1 MTHDP
6 KEQLEVED
14 PTVRVLVDQLG
25 WTELSSQETEEMRG
39 SLKEV
44 VLVPILQR
52 AIKRLNPWISEE
64 NIHRVI
70 RSIIQIQ
77 ASSTIEANEKI
88 QGMLER
94 GTTVIQD
101 KLDGLGQKSQD
112 VRLIDYRSENFNEN
126 EYHVVRQFRILHY
139 KENKPDIVLF
149 INGLPIVVIECKSP
163 TLRNPMAEGMLQ
175 IFRYQE
181 TEDKF
186 RNVGCPKLFNT
197 VQIVVSTFKDQTKLA
212 TNLTQVRH
220 WSEWK
225 EPYPY
230 SLEDIEKKLGRIASS
245 QDRFLFGVCSKE
257 NLLDIIQNFIVY
269 ERENN
274 KIVKKVCKYQQY
286 RAVNKLVKELI
297 KKKSTRGG
305 VVWHTQGSG
314 KSLTMLWTAV
324 KLRRIEKL
332 HNPTLVIVTD
342 RIDLD
347 DQIQGTFI
355 RCGFHNPIHIKSA
368 SHLQEVL
375 KDPVGQTIMTTVQ
388 KFQESADEYPTL
400 TENENVYVLVDEAHR
415 TQYKMLAANMRQ
427 AIKNGTF
434 IGFTGTPISKKFR
447 NTIDTFG
454 SYIDVYDHR
463 QAVADGATVPIF
475 YEGRL
480 VELSVTNNSLDQLFS
495 RIFRDYSEKEQE
507 KIKQKYATPEA
518 IATSSSRIKL
528 ICLNILEH
536 FEKFIAPNHFKAQI
550 VTVSREAAVKYK
562 QILDELG
569 APSNEV
575 LISKNHNDIEALVR
589 FHKSKTEE
597 KEIIRRFKE
606 ETEPK
611 IIIVCDKLLT
621 GFDAP
626 VEQVMYLDSPLKEH
640 TLLQAIARVN
650 RTYHNKQYGLVVDYW
665 GISQDLQE
673 ALDMFTTD
681 ETEGLINLDY
691 KKENLPRLQASHNV
705 AINFFPAG
713 YLPDM
718 EKCVQYL
725 EPEDRRATFN
735 TLFLRFSKYMDMLL
749 PDPLALPYVRDFKL
763 LAELRT
769 RARNRYRDDQ
779 LSLDECSD
787 KVKQLIEEHIK
798 AEDITYLIAPTNI
811 FSQKFDEEI
820 KRLSNDEARASE
832 IEHAVKHEIHIK
844 IHEDPIYYESLKER
858 LERII
863 NDFKEGRINAAKQLT
878 LMQTVLDD
886 TRHPEKHAQEM
897 GIDQNIAPF
906 YNLLNQEIPGKDF
919 KEIAKE
925 IYTTLDELA
934 VVDWGF
940 KEDIKRE
947 MRRRLKRILRNKEF
961 NEDMIESLIIKL
973 MDLAHARFV
982 R

>member
-6 KEQLEVED
+6 RERLEVED
-14 PTVRVLVDQLG
+14 PAVKVLVEQLG
-25 WTELSSQETEEMRG
+25 WTELSSQETEDMRG

-44 VLVPILQR
+44 VLVPVFQR
-52 AIKRLNPWISEE
+52 SIKRLNPWISDE

-70 RSIIQIQ
+70 RSVIQIQ

-88 QGMLER
+88 QGMLEK
-94 GTTVIQD
+94 GTTVVQD
-101 KLDGLGQKSQD
+101 KLDGMGQKSHD
-112 VRLIDYRSENFNEN
+112 VKLIDYDGDN

-163 TLRNPMAEGMLQ
+163 SLRNPMAEGMLQ
-175 IFRYQE
+175 MFRYQE
-181 TEDKF
+181 VEDKY

-197 VQIVVSTFKDQTKLA
+197 VQIVVSTFKDQTKYA
-212 TNLTQVRH
+212 TNFTQERH

-230 SLEDIEKKLGRIASS
+230 SLEKVEKELGRIASP
-245 QDRFLFGVCSKE
+245 QDRFLYGVCSKK
-257 NLLDIIQNFIVY
+257 NLLDIIQNFIVF
-269 ERENN
+269 ERESS

-286 RAVNKLVKELI
+286 RAVNKLVKDLE
-297 KKKSTRGG
+297 KRKSTRGG
-305 VVWHTQGSG
+305 VIWHTQGSG

-324 KLRRIEKL
+324 KLRRIKTL
-332 HNPTLVIVTD
+332 NNPTLVIVTD
-342 RIDLD
+342 RVDLD
-347 DQIQGTFI
+347 EQIKGTFI
-355 RCGFHNPIHIKSA
+355 RCGFSNPVHIHSA
-368 SHLQEVL
+368 NHLREVL
-375 KDPVGQTIMTTVQ
+375 RDPVGQTVMTTIQ
-388 KFQESADEYPTL
+388 KFQESAEEYPVL
-400 TENENVYVLVDEAHR
+400 TENDNVYVLVDEAHR

-454 SYIDVYDHR
+454 SYVDVYDHK

-480 VELSVTNNSLDQLFS
+480 PELSISGEENLDKLFD
-495 RIFRDYSEKEQE
+495 RIFRDYDEKDRE
-507 KIKQKYATPEA
+507 KIKKKYATPEA
-518 IATSSSRIKL
+518 IATATGRIKTV
-528 ICLNILEH
+528 CLDIIEH
-536 FEKFIAPNHFKAQI
+536 FEKFIAPNSFKAQI
-550 VTVSREAAVKYK
+550 VTVSRDAAVKYK
-562 QILDELG
+562 QMLDDLG
-569 APSNEV
+569 APSSEV
-575 LISKNHNDIEALVR
+575 LISKNHNDVEALVP

-597 KEIIRRFKE
+597 QEIIRKFKE
-606 ETEPK
+606 EAEPK

-626 VEQVMYLDSPLKEH
+626 IEQVMYLDSPLKEH

-650 RTYHNKQYGLVVDYW
+650 RTYHDKQYGLIVDYW

-673 ALDMFTTD
+673 ALDLFTVE

-691 KKENLPRLQASHNV
+691 KKENLPRLQAAHNV
-705 AINFFPAG
+705 TMNFFPNG
-713 YLPDM
+713 YLPDI
-718 EKCVQYL
+718 EKCVSYL

-735 TLFLRFSKYMDMLL
+735 TLFLRFSKYMDLLL
-749 PDPLALPYVRDFKL
+749 PDPLALPFVKDFKL
-763 LAELRT
+763 LADIRT

-798 AEDITYLIAPTNI
+798 AGGITHLIAPTSI
-811 FSQKFDEEI
+811 FSKKFDEEI
-820 KRLSNDEARASE
+820 KRLSSDEARASE
-832 IEHAVKHEIHIK
+832 IEHAVKHEIQIK

-858 LERII
+858 LLRII
-863 NDFKEGRINAAKQLT
+863 KDFKEGRINAAKQLQ
-878 LMQTVLDD
+878 LVEVVLQDM
-886 TRHPEKHAQEM
+886 RHPEKHAEEM
-897 GIDQNIAPF
+897 GLDQNIIPF
-906 YNLLNQEIPGKDF
+906 YNLLKQEMPEKDF
-919 KEIAKE
+919 KETANE
-925 IYTTLDELA
+925 IHATLDELA

-947 MRRRLKRILRNKEF
+947 MRRRLKRILRNTDF
-961 NEDMIESLIIKL
+961 NEDVVESLIIKL
-973 MDLAHARFV
+973 MDLARARFN

>member
-1 MTHDP
+1 MSHDP
-6 KEQLEVED
+6 KELLEVED
-14 PTVRVLVDQLG
+14 PAVKVLTEQLG
-25 WTELSSQETEEMRG
+25 WTELSSQETEAMRG

-44 VLVPILQR
+44 VLVPIFQK
-52 AIKRLNPWISEE
+52 AIKRLNPWISDE

-70 RSIIQIQ
+70 RSVIQIQ
-77 ASSTIEANEKI
+77 ASSTMEANEKI

-112 VRLIDYRSENFNEN
+112 VNLIDYEGNN
-126 EYHVVRQFRILHY
+126 EYHLVRQFRILHY

-163 TLRNPMAEGMLQ
+163 TLRSPMAEGMLQ
-175 IFRYQE
+175 MFRYQE
-181 TEDKF
+181 SEDKY

-197 VQIVVSTFKDQTKLA
+197 VQIVVSTFKDQTKYA
-212 TNLTQVRH
+212 TNFTQERH

-230 SLEDIEKKLGRIASS
+230 SLEKVEKELGRIASP
-245 QDRFLFGVCSKE
+245 QDRFLYGVCSKK

-269 ERENN
+269 EREGN

-286 RAVNKLVKELI
+286 RAVNKLVKDLE
-297 KKKSTRGG
+297 KRKSTRGG
-305 VVWHTQGSG
+305 VIWHTQGSG

-324 KLRRIEKL
+324 KLRRIKSL

-342 RIDLD
+342 RVDLD
-347 DQIQGTFI
+347 EQIKGTFI
-355 RCGFHNPIHIKSA
+355 RCGFPNPTHITS
-368 SHLQEVL
+368 SNHLQEVL
-375 KDPVGQTIMTTVQ
+375 RDPVGQTVMTTIQ
-388 KFQESADEYPTL
+388 KFQESAEDYPVL
-400 TENENVYVLVDEAHR
+400 TESSNVYVLVDEAHR

-427 AIKNGTF
+427 AMKNGTF

-454 SYIDVYDHR
+454 SYVDVYDHK

-480 VELSVTNNSLDQLFS
+480 VEMSVTNNSLDQLFD
-495 RIFRDYSEKEQE
+495 RIFRDYDEKERE
-507 KIKQKYATPEA
+507 KIKKKYATPEA
-518 IATSSSRIKL
+518 IATASGRIKL

-536 FEKFIAPNHFKAQI
+536 FEKFIAPNNFKAQI
-550 VTVSREAAVKYK
+550 VTVSRDAAVKYK
-562 QILDELG
+562 QMLDDLG
-569 APSNEV
+569 APTSEV
-575 LISKNHNDIEALVR
+575 LISKNHNDVEALVP
-589 FHKSKTEE
+589 FHKSKTDEQ
-597 KEIIRRFKE
+597 EIIRKFKE
-606 ETEPK
+606 EADPK
-611 IIIVCDKLLT
+611 ILIVCDKLLT

-650 RTYHNKQYGLVVDYW
+650 RTYPNKQYGLIVDYW

-673 ALDMFTTD
+673 ALDMFTVE

-691 KKENLPRLQASHNV
+691 KKENLPRLQAAHNV
-705 AINFFPAG
+705 AMNFFPTG

-718 EKCVQYL
+718 EKCVAYL
-725 EPEDRRATFN
+725 EPEDKRATFN
-735 TLFLRFSKYMDMLL
+735 TLFLRLSKYMDMLL
-749 PDPLALPYVRDFKL
+749 PDPLALPFVKDFRL
-763 LAELRT
+763 LAEIRT

-779 LSLDECSD
+779 LSLDECSE

-798 AEDITYLIAPTNI
+798 AEGITHLIAPTSI
-811 FSQKFDEEI
+811 FSKSFDEEI
-820 KRLSNDEARASE
+820 KRLSSDEARASE
-832 IEHAVKHEIHIK
+832 IEHAVKHEIQIK
-844 IHEDPIYYESLKER
+844 IHEDPIFYESLKER

-863 NDFKEGRINAAKQLT
+863 KDFKEGRINAAIQLK
-878 LMQTVLDD
+878 LVDTVLQDM
-886 TRHPEKHAQEM
+886 RHPEKHAQEM
-897 GIDQNIAPF
+897 GIDQHIIPF
-906 YNLLNQEIPGKDF
+906 YNLLKQEMPDKDH
-919 KEIAKE
+919 KETAKE
-925 IYTTLDELA
+925 IHATLDELA

-940 KEDIKRE
+940 KDDVKRE
-947 MRRRLKRILRNKEF
+947 MRRRIKRILRLANFDDEL
-961 NEDMIESLIIKL
+961 IESLTLKL
-973 MDLAHARFV
+973 MDLARARFN